1 VLADPGRQS
10 GSEALALMTD
20 IGGAEALH
28 VEVLLD
34 GHRRQGR

>member
-1 VLADPGRQS
+1 
-10 GSEALALMTD
+10 MTD